1 MVSLVAWSDI
11 EVCVAGPMGI
21 GPDIVRLE
29 GVPWNYADDAQ
40 RLCRK
45 TSLIRKGIPTDLAVH
60 GPTPIAIY
68 VRADKSSTSGAYRA
82 YRRIPDGFTSFA
94 ANT

>member
-1 MVSLVAWSDI
+1 M
-11 EVCVAGPMGI
+11 AGPMGI

-29 GVPWNYADDAQ
+29 GVPWNYADDA
-40 RLCRK
+40 RRPCRK

-68 VRADKSSTSGAYRA
+68 VRAGWSLGVRDRYILRGTC
-82 YRRIPDGFTSFA
+82 T
-94 ANT
+94 